1 MIERVR
7 ILRSLDPHHAR
18 IGYLGALALV
28 ATRSLDTFEA
38 LAARF
43 HTLLFERIFH
53 DDQRFQQLL
62 NRVPPDRRDDLK
74 QRMLRPEDEDPSAA
88 FLEPAAKET
97 PAPKDWLL
105 SASRGRPQPR
115 LVATNWLYISEFW
128 LYDECM
134 PSPLGFLSR
143 EKADRTIDMARW
155 TDILLPTLE
164 LSENGY
170 LLQHLLV
177 RARNDAGALFNPLNP
192 ICHPCL
198 PLLYFR
204 IMLGAEALYPFIL
217 CELVRLADNGE
228 RPATRG
234 DKGLLR
240 AAVKSLLDNVGP
252 ISDPEDALA
261 LADVEQFR
269 ESIERKQSTEENYLR
284 PRLEILVD
292 LGLLERRG
300 TPGGGKRS
308 EFVWEVSDRTRTV
321 ANELSALATV
331 DKILSGELENFL
343 DRRFFSSMG
352 RVFGTNYH
360 PVATE
365 IDRLSWFAKAFA
377 DIGREF
383 GFTPGRTLAL
393 KACFMAWEA
402 GQIMEVGDVFD
413 TVYRAARSRF
423 EKYLHFSGG
432 SRFDREFLI
441 RIDDELL
448 ARLQDTNT
456 SDANLD

>member
-1 MIERVR
+1 MIERFR

-43 HTLLFERIFH
+43 HALLFDRIFQ

-62 NRVPPDRRDDLK
+62 NRVPPERRDDLK

-88 FLEPAAKET
+88 FLEPSAKEA
-97 PAPKDWLL
+97 PPPKDWLL

-134 PSPLGFLSR
+134 ISPIGFLSR
-143 EKADRTIDMARW
+143 EKADRTIDLARW
-155 TDILLPTLE
+155 TEILLPTLE

-170 LLQHLLV
+170 LLQHLLT
-177 RARNDAGALFNPLNP
+177 RARNDTGPLFNPLNP
-192 ICHPCL
+192 SSHPCL

-204 IMLGAEALYPFIL
+204 IMLAAESLYPFIL
-217 CELVRLADNGE
+217 CELVRLADRGDK
-228 RPATRG
+228 PAACG

-240 AAVKSLLDNVGP
+240 AAVRSLLGNVGR

-292 LGLLERRG
+292 LGVLERRG
-300 TPGGGKRS
+300 TPGGKRS
-308 EFVWEVSDRTRTV
+308 EFVWEVSDRTRQL
-321 ANELSALATV
+321 ASELSVLATA
-331 DKILSGELENFL
+331 DKILSGEIENYL
-343 DRRFFSSMG
+343 DRRFFTSMD
-352 RVFGTNYH
+352 RVFGTNYR
-360 PVATE
+360 PVASE
-365 IDRLSWFAKAFA
+365 VGRLSWFAKAFL

-441 RIDDELL
+441 RIDEELL
-448 ARLQDTNT
+448 TCLQDAATT
-456 SDANLD
+456 GGNLD